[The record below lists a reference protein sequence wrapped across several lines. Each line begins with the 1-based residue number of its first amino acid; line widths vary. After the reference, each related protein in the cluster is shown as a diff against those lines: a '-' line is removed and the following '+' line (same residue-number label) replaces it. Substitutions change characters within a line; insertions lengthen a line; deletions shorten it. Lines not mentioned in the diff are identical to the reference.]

1 MAIILHYPLHIHP
14 LLSLNKHYLLVI
26 AKSHHCT
33 IIVQQPFQKQPS
45 FNLETGRKRHMH
57 GRAMVKAT
65 PSTRSIKLSNRNKQP
80 LKRGRQPKK
89 VGYLAQQKNNRE
101 AAAIAKVAAAASTRA
116 SLRSARA
123 IPEDIDHAAS
133 SPQLLN
139 NNCADSGSRPASIR
153 RSTRSSMK
161 SPPEYLPGATPAQRQ
176 AADLERSRVCTEEES
191 IDLSPND
198 RPGTRSINPPS
209 SRKRSTPSL
218 FIAEPSA
225 HTKKGPTPFSKIRRN
240 LEQSNQLNS
249 TLSKSMKYYKKEYNK
264 CMTEIHRLNKLVIDN
279 KTPDPMQR
287 GV

>member
-1 MAIILHYPLHIHP
+1 MPIDGHYCTTLFISTLSSPP
-14 LLSLNKHYLLVI
+14 LLSLNKPYLLVI
-26 AKSHHCT
+26 AKSHLCT

-45 FNLETGRKRHMH
+45 FNLETGRNRHKH

-89 VGYLAQQKNNRE
+89 VGYLAQQKINRE

-161 SPPEYLPGATPAQRQ
+161 SPPEGVWSVGEPRVV
-176 AADLERSRVCTEEES
+176 DLT
-191 IDLSPND
+191 
-198 RPGTRSINPPS
+198 
-209 SRKRSTPSL
+209 
-218 FIAEPSA
+218 
-225 HTKKGPTPFSKIRRN
+225 
-240 LEQSNQLNS
+240 
-249 TLSKSMKYYKKEYNK
+249 
-264 CMTEIHRLNKLVIDN
+264 
-279 KTPDPMQR
+279 
-287 GV
+287 